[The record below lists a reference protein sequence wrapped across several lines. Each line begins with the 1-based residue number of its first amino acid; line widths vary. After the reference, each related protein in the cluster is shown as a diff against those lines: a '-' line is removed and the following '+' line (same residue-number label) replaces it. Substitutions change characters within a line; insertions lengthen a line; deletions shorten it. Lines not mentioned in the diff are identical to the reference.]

1 MLRVLSYL
9 LLAGAALGAEGEYP
23 TQAIG
28 SRAPDFALSGV
39 DGKIHRLGDYASS
52 KVLVVV
58 FTCNHCPTAQLYE
71 TRIKKLAEDYRPK
84 GVALVA
90 IQPNHPAAVRLG
102 ELGYTDVSDSLEE
115 MKIRAEHRKFN
126 FPYLHDGE
134 MQTVSEAYGP
144 KATPH
149 AFIFD
154 ERRCLRYEGRV
165 DDNQREPLVKSQ
177 DARNALDAVLADR
190 PVLVPHTGV

>member
-71 TRIKKLAEDYRPK
+71 EAKISGRMTSLMED
-84 GVALVA
+84 GVRKILE
-90 IQPNHPAAVRLG
+90 G
-102 ELGYTDVSDSLEE
+102 STTLEE
-115 MKIRAEHRKFN
+115 V
-126 FPYLHDGE
+126 
-134 MQTVSEAYGP
+134 VSLA
-144 KATPH
+144 K
-149 AFIFD
+149 
-154 ERRCLRYEGRV
+154 
-165 DDNQREPLVKSQ
+165 REDIVY
-177 DARNALDAVLADR
+177 
-190 PVLVPHTGV
+190 